1 MPPSA
6 APHEAA
12 PPPPSPRFARS
23 LAAASAALA
32 AAAAA
37 AWWML
42 SRPAQEPA
50 AQAPAPAYA
59 AAAPAPAAAA
69 ADAGLVLGPAQLRAL
84 DVATAAAGAAT
95 LLPVPGL
102 PAQAAAPLA
111 ASAQVNAPYAG
122 VVTRILIDE
131 GAEVRKGQPLARIQS
146 RDALAAQGELARARS
161 EATAAALQ
169 ARRDAALLAEG
180 IIPAARNEQSQ
191 ARTQAAQAGLQQAAG
206 ALAQLRMVA
215 GGQAGEYE
223 LLAPLSGQVLRRQLM
238 PGQSVAALEAAFVV
252 AEAGRMDVNFTAPLR
267 LRSALQPGLLVSL
280 PDGGQARVAAVGA
293 DADPASQ
300 SLRVRA
306 SVQGRAALA
315 AGQQFSVS
323 LQLPAPAGAL
333 AVPPSALLPSGQG
346 HVLYVASDAAG
357 AEKGALRLRAVHVQL
372 LGGDESASVVQP
384 AAQDGATALQAGD
397 QVVTRG
403 TALLRSLLP
412 ST

>member
-1 MPPSA
+1 MSPSA
-6 APHEAA
+6 APREAA

-23 LAAASAALA
+23 LVAASAALA
-32 AAAAA
+32 AAAVA

-50 AQAPAPAYA
+50 ARAPAPAS

-69 ADAGLVLGPAQLRAL
+69 ADAGLVLGAAQLRAL
-84 DVATAAAGAAT
+84 NIATAAAGAAT

>member
-1 MPPSA
+1 MSPSA
-6 APHEAA
+6 APREAA

-23 LAAASAALA
+23 LVAASAALA

-50 AQAPAPAYA
+50 AQAPAPASA
-59 AAAPAPAAAA
+59 SALAPAAAA

-84 DVATAAAGAAT
+84 DIATAAAGAAT

-111 ASAQVNAPYAG
+111 ASAQVTAPYAG

-161 EATAAALQ
+161 EARAAALQ

-280 PDGGQARVAAVGA
+280 PDGGQARVVAVGA

-384 AAQDGATALQAGD
+384 AAQDGTTALQAGD

>member
-6 APHEAA
+6 APPEAA

-23 LAAASAALA
+23 LVAASAALA

-50 AQAPAPAYA
+50 AQAPAPASA
-59 AAAPAPAAAA
+59 AAAAPAAAA
-69 ADAGLVLGPAQLRAL
+69 ADAGLVLGAAQLRAL
-84 DVATAAAGAAT
+84 DIATAAAGAAT

-111 ASAQVNAPYAG
+111 ASAQVTAPYAG

-333 AVPPSALLPSGQG
+333 AVPPSALLTSGQG